1 MKTKF
6 LLLLI
11 WIFSMSCSQNG
22 FQNVDVEAFE
32 TLCTRDNVVIVDV
45 RTPEEFS
52 TGHIANA
59 VNIDFKNPDFKSEFL
74 KTVNKDKI
82 VALYC
87 RSGRRSAGAASI
99 ISEEGYKEIYNLQGG
114 ILSWQQQNKP
124 IEK

>member
-1 MKTKF
+1 MKTKL

-22 FQNVDVEAFE
+22 FKDVDVETFE

-74 KTVNKDKI
+74 KTVSKDF
-82 VALYC
+82 
-87 RSGRRSAGAASI
+87 
-99 ISEEGYKEIYNLQGG
+99 
-114 ILSWQQQNKP
+114 IL
-124 IEK
+124 